1 MAKNYYE
8 ILGVSK
14 TASDDELKK
23 AYRSLSKKYHP
34 DLQQGKSDSEK
45 KEAEEK
51 FKEINDAYNTLK
63 DSCTLIRL
71 NYNSSR
77 TSENQIV
84 KVNYNKFD
92 NCISAYY
99 IENRNAYQIDA
110 TNNWY
115 SVTPINALFY
125 RESYCKISNPVVF
138 EPYYINESD
147 VPTYSED

>member
-63 DSCTLIRL
+63 DSDKRSYYDRFGTSDGNHRGFNRSGFNLLIV
-71 NYNSSR
+71 S
-77 TSENQIV
+77 TI
-84 KVNYNKFD
+84 
-92 NCISAYY
+92 
-99 IENRNAYQIDA
+99 
-110 TNNWY
+110 
-115 SVTPINALFY
+115 
-125 RESYCKISNPVVF
+125 
-138 EPYYINESD
+138 
-147 VPTYSED
+147 